1 MVERRRGWLAT
12 MAGNARQ
19 AYLAGNGRQYG
30 KQYSGGGGGLSHICL
45 YAILLALASRA
56 ILRNHDLSGRGVY
69 RSGSNKLSSVKN
81 PSVFIIGQGEA
92 GKGRI
97 FIINRFEKLFFEPSS
112 PFWSHFGEGRYWI
125 GKGRAGG
132 CDLCLNLFTEN
143 KTHQIWSGGPKRP
156 PRRAPSTQLT
166 TILFVF
172 TYGPAS
178 DKKMPHDIS
187 RFYTR
192 TVLP

>member
-92 GKGRI
+92 REGKNRKTFFRPLLSLLVSGKGKGDIGSAR
-97 FIINRFEKLFFEPSS
+97 
-112 PFWSHFGEGRYWI
+112 GEREDAIY
-125 GKGRAGG
+125 
-132 CDLCLNLFTEN
+132 
-143 KTHQIWSGGPKRP
+143 
-156 PRRAPSTQLT
+156 
-166 TILFVF
+166 V
-172 TYGPAS
+172 
-178 DKKMPHDIS
+178 
-187 RFYTR
+187 
-192 TVLP
+192 

>member
-81 PSVFIIGQGEA
+81 PSVFIIGQGE
-92 GKGRI
+92 GK
-97 FIINRFEKLFFEPSS
+97 N
-112 PFWSHFGEGRYWI
+112 
-125 GKGRAGG
+125 
-132 CDLCLNLFTEN
+132 
-143 KTHQIWSGGPKRP
+143 
-156 PRRAPSTQLT
+156 
-166 TILFVF
+166 
-172 TYGPAS
+172 
-178 DKKMPHDIS
+178 
-187 RFYTR
+187 FYY
-192 TVLP
+192 

>member
-92 GKGRI
+92 GKERI

-112 PFWSHFGEGRYWI
+112 PFWFR
-125 GKGRAGG
+125 GKGREILDRQG
-132 CDLCLNLFTEN
+132 E
-143 KTHQIWSGGPKRP
+143 SGRMRFMSKFIHRK
-156 PRRAPSTQLT
+156 QN
-166 TILFVF
+166 
-172 TYGPAS
+172 AS
-178 DKKMPHDIS
+178 DLVWWPEATTAARSLGATYHNFI
-187 RFYTR
+187 RFYIWPGQR
-192 TVLP
+192 